1 MGNKLKFGLLGALGY
16 IAPRHIQAINNISAD
31 LKCVSDLDFNSAQ
44 KKEFLSK
51 NIETLDSLEEMIK
64 FHQKDNLDYISI
76 CTPNHLHTDQ
86 IITCLENDINVIC
99 EKPLAL
105 SVSDL
110 DRIRKSE
117 SVSAAKVFTI
127 MQLRFHES
135 IIQLLSLIHI

>member
-64 FHQKDNLDYISI
+64 FHQKDNLDYIS
-76 CTPNHLHTDQ
+76 CLLYTSPSPRDVHLSRM
-86 IITCLENDINVIC
+86 
-99 EKPLAL
+99 P
-105 SVSDL
+105 S
-110 DRIRKSE
+110 
-117 SVSAAKVFTI
+117 SA
-127 MQLRFHES
+127 
-135 IIQLLSLIHI
+135 

>member
-16 IAPRHIQAINNISAD
+16 IAPRHIQAINNIGAD
-31 LKCVSDLDFNSAQ
+31 LKCVSDLHFNSAQ

-86 IITCLENDINVIC
+86 IITCLENDINQ
-99 EKPLAL
+99 EGFFLNL
-105 SVSDL
+105 
-110 DRIRKSE
+110 
-117 SVSAAKVFTI
+117 VFTI
-127 MQLRFHES
+127 WIF
-135 IIQLLSLIHI
+135 